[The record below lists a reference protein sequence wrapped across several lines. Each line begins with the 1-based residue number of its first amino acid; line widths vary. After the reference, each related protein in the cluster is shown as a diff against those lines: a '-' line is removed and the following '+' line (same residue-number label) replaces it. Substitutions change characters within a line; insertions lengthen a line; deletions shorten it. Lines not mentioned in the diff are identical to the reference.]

1 MTCLPLNGRNVATSP
16 VLEFAYPM
24 KAPVAII
31 GAGPSGLLLNRY
43 LAKHGIDS
51 IVIEDRSREYVES
64 RIRAG
69 LLETQSVQL
78 LEELGLADRLRREGL
93 EHKGIYLQI
102 PGERKHL
109 DFETLIGYSVWIYGQ
124 TEIQKDLDAACDAAG
139 QHIFYDVSNVELH
152 NIESENPS
160 VTFSDSDGVVQRIDC
175 QFIAGCDG
183 YWGPSRKAI
192 PDAEVGSFERV
203 YPFGWL
209 GVMANVAPSTDELI
223 YAWHPDGFAMHSMR
237 SPKVSRLYLQVD
249 TTDQIENWSDDRI
262 WDALSKR
269 MALDGWEL
277 KTGEITEKSILAM
290 RSFVSGKLCHG
301 RLFLVGDAG
310 HIVPPTG
317 AKGLNAA
324 ANDVR
329 FLGEGL
335 VQYFKQSDDQLLRAY
350 ESRAKETIWRVTHF
364 SWWMTTMLHTH
375 GNEFDNQLQLS
386 QLRHIFRN
394 EALQTNL
401 AQNYVGI
408 R

>member
-1 MTCLPLNGRNVATSP
+1 
-16 VLEFAYPM
+16 M
-24 KAPVAII
+24 KTQVAII

-69 LLETQSVQL
+69 LLETQTVQL
-78 LEELGLADRLRREGL
+78 LDELGLADRLKRQGL
-93 EHKGIYLQI
+93 EHNGIYLQI
-102 PGERKHL
+102 PGERKHF
-109 DFETLIGYSVWIYGQ
+109 DFKDLIGYTVWVYGQ

-139 QHIFYDVSNVELH
+139 AQIFYEVSEVQLAG
-152 NIESENPS
+152 IDSDSPS
-160 VTFSDSDGVVQRIDC
+160 VSFLDADGNQQRIDA

-183 YWGPSRKAI
+183 FWGPSRKAI
-192 PDAEVGSFERV
+192 PDVEVGSYERV
-203 YPFGWL
+203 YPYSWL
-209 GVMANVAPSTDELI
+209 GIMANVAPSTDELI

-237 SPKVSRLYLQVD
+237 SPSVSRLYLQVD
-249 TTDQIENWSDDRI
+249 PNDDIANWSDDRI
-262 WDALSKR
+262 WDALAKR
-269 MALDGWEL
+269 MAHDGWEL
-277 KTGEITEKSILAM
+277 KTGEITEKNILAM
-290 RSFVSGKLCHG
+290 RSFVAGKLNHG
-301 RLFLVGDAG
+301 RLYLVGDAG
-310 HIVPPTG
+310 HTVPPTG

-335 VQYFKQSDDQLLRAY
+335 VEFFNKGNDGLLRAY
-350 ESRAKETIWRVTHF
+350 PERAKETIWRVTHF
-364 SWWMTTMLHTH
+364 SWWMTTMLHTS

-386 QLRHIFRN
+386 QLKHLFKN
-394 EALQTNL
+394 EALQINL